1 MAALGMAAVFVS
13 GCTPEPSESEPAAQ
27 SQGAVTTFTKP
38 FSFHKH
44 YAGKSTFVVSAHG
57 TVTVAAH
64 ATWDRPAA
72 CKLPTFDVEL
82 VRSGLSG
89 SEGARAYPTTGATST
104 RLWAN
109 LEGGT
114 YHLVFDSTN
123 DDAGCEL
130 VGAVT
135 VTITP

>member
-1 MAALGMAAVFVS
+1 
-13 GCTPEPSESEPAAQ
+13 EPAAQ
-27 SQGAVTTFTKP
+27 SQEAVTSFTKP

-44 YAGKSTFVVSAHG
+44 YAGRSTFDVAAHG

-82 VRSGLSG
+82 VRAGLSR
-89 SEGARAYPTTGATST
+89 SKGAQAYPPNGAPTP
-104 RLWAN
+104 RLGAN
-109 LEGGT
+109 LGAGT
-114 YHLVFDSTN
+114 SHLVFDSTN
-123 DDAGCEL
+123 DDAGCER

-135 VTITP
+135 VTVTP